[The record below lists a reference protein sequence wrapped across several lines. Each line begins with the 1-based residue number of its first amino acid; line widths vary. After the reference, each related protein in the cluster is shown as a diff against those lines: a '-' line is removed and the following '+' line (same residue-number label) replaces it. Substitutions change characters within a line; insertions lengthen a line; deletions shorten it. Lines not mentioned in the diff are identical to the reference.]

1 MSTKTAPTTKSSS
14 RRPPRTGAA
23 RRAAAH
29 VLLNVTA
36 VLGIHNNRTT
46 ATSLTRNKVPISVS
60 FVFQRPPQLST
71 VFVHSSDLQA
81 DDPPEIVRSV
91 DDLVLLRVNVS
102 RFRTL
107 DGSDDFIYR
116 AHSSRPSLSLLQR
129 PHPFFQNCTA
139 GLLPRPDGGHYS
151 VAALV
156 GTGVGDFCKLHLFHS
171 DTASSGWSTRILSMP
186 RLRFSVKIPR
196 KCDRLL
202 CHHTTTVIAIGGE
215 LGTMGWVDLWR
226 GILLCDLLD
235 PNPALRVMPLPLPF
249 ESMRANNGLGV
260 YLGYPGDRR
269 GISFIRGKRCFKFVH
284 MQVTGARVG
293 NDERG
298 TPAFRV
304 DDWKI
309 TTWSNTEMRDSL
321 DDWHEGITVKA
332 SEITI
337 DHDAAISQALENSG
351 LLWNQHDTE
360 DAASTRQQGLQNL
373 PTYQPTPCDRGEDVV
388 YLMVRK
394 KFMHPV
400 AWMLAVEMKDGGRLR
415 AVACSG
421 QLEPSFLAPMY
432 SPSTISKYLNPKK
445 LKNPATIRG
454 N

>member
-1 MSTKTAPTTKSSS
+1 MSTNTAPTTKSTS
-14 RRPPRTGAA
+14 RRQPRTGAA

-29 VLLNVTA
+29 VLLNVAA
-36 VLGIHNNRTT
+36 VVGIHSNRTT

-71 VFVHSSDLQA
+71 VFVHSSDLQP
-81 DDPPEIVRSV
+81 DDPPETVRSV

-107 DGSDDFIYR
+107 YGCDYFVYR
-116 AHSSRPSLSLLQR
+116 AHPSRPSLSLLQR

-139 GLLPRPDGGHYS
+139 GLLPRPDGQYS

-156 GTGVGDFCKLHLFHS
+156 
-171 DTASSGWSTRILSMP
+171 
-186 RLRFSVKIPR
+186 RFPVKIPR

-202 CHHTTTVIAIGGE
+202 YHHTTTMIAIGGE

-269 GISFIRGKRCFKFVH
+269 GITFIREKRCFKFVH
-284 MQVTGARVG
+284 MQVTGDRVG

-337 DHDAAISQALENSG
+337 DHDPAIS
-351 LLWNQHDTE
+351 
-360 DAASTRQQGLQNL
+360 
-373 PTYQPTPCDRGEDVV
+373 
-388 YLMVRK
+388 
-394 KFMHPV
+394 
-400 AWMLAVEMKDGGRLR
+400 
-415 AVACSG
+415 
-421 QLEPSFLAPMY
+421 
-432 SPSTISKYLNPKK
+432 
-445 LKNPATIRG
+445 
-454 N
+454 